1 MSASRGILLVLALV
15 GTGLML
21 YYLNRS
27 IFGETPE
34 GSLIRT
40 LVWLGI
46 VVAYIWYTLTRRRP
60 S

>member
-46 VVAYIWYTLTRRRP
+46 VVVYIWYTLTRRRP